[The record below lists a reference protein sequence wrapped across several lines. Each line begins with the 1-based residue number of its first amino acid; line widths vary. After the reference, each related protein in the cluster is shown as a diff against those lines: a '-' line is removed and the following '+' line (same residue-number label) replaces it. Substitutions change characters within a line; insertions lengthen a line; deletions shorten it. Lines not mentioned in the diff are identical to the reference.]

1 MQAPAFANLAGFAS
15 YQIHGICAKYP
26 LGVAVGQIHL
36 G

>member
-1 MQAPAFANLAGFAS
+1 MQAPAFANWAGFAS

-26 LGVAVGQIHL
+26 LNVAVSQISL